1 MAGEEQTDG
10 LHRDAPV
17 AQPHDRKELEERRN
31 RHWFDRLA
39 MLSDGVFAIAATLLS
54 LDVRGPASWHNL
66 SDLWAGLVPELNAYA
81 LSFLVIAV
89 FWLAHR
95 RFMAMVHT
103 VDAPLTVLTL
113 VMLGLVGL
121 VPGVTHVSLG
131 TTYETGMALYGA
143 LIVLIGFSMAAI
155 WGYASLVA
163 DLVAPET
170 PKSARWFQLFLMVF
184 TPPFFL
190 FLTAEAPI
198 QQAGWAPVILA
209 ALFLIGWRMR
219 LFVLKRLTKSV
230 GEEQSAARA
239 EEDG

>member
-1 MAGEEQTDG
+1 VMAEAEETER
-10 LHRDAPV
+10 LCRDEPAKR
-17 AQPHDRKELEERRN
+17 PHDPEEFEGRRN
-31 RHWFDRLA
+31 RHWFDRLT

-95 RFMAMVHT
+95 RFMAMVHK

-113 VMLGLVGL
+113 IMLGLVGL
-121 VPGVTHVSLG
+121 VPGVTHISIG

-155 WGYASLVA
+155 WAYASLVA
-163 DLVAPET
+163 DLVAPEV
-170 PKSARWFQLFLMVF
+170 PKSARWFQLFLMAF

-198 QQAGWAPVILA
+198 RQAGWAPVILA
-209 ALFLIGWRMR
+209 ALFLVGWRMR
-219 LFVLKRLTKSV
+219 LWVLKRLTKSAV
-230 GEEQSAARA
+230 
-239 EEDG
+239 EDAP